1 LEKRPRRKSQFSV
14 IAHSPDSI
22 ELRYG
27 VWNPAS
33 FSIRDETNSG
43 KLYQTI
49 VALDGSR
56 STGDIAREVG
66 LARSEVEGIVDYLD
80 QLGLIEF
87 GPTNV
92 LDLYTHH
99 LVPSLQPH
107 SRSDR
112 AAICKKSI
120 VILSDDALAKEIE
133 RTLTPS
139 VGAQHVSTSGGNCE
153 LLQAL
158 KQAPASVLSD
168 GLQLSQ
174 LIGRFSPWDE
184 SFLIAAQSTID
195 PLRLDILNRICLARK
210 IPWIHAAIDGP
221 FLFVGPTILPY
232 RTACYKCFETRIT
245 MNLRESASYQ
255 NYKVALI
262 NSRITEGTAPAH
274 PVIHSLLAAHCS
286 FDALNFWMTAS
297 NFTTGKVLAIYLPTM
312 ELAFQEVLR
321 LPGCPACGSQAGRD
335 DTELYFDLRSVIGRQ

>member
-1 LEKRPRRKSQFSV
+1 MEKRPRRKAQFSV
-14 IAHSPDSI
+14 IAHSPDVI

-27 VWNPAS
+27 VWNPVS

-56 STGDIAREVG
+56 STGEVAREVG

-80 QLGLIEF
+80 QIGLIEF

-92 LDLYTHH
+92 LDLYAHH

-107 SRSDR
+107 SRSNR
-112 AAICKKSI
+112 SAICKKPI
-120 VILSDDALAKEIE
+120 VILGGDELAKEIA
-133 RTLTPS
+133 RTLTLS
-139 VGAQHVSTSGGNCE
+139 IGAQYVSTLDVNCE
-153 LLQAL
+153 LMQVLNH
-158 KQAPASVLSD
+158 APASVLSD

-174 LIGRFSPWDE
+174 LTGRFSPWDE
-184 SFLIAAQSTID
+184 SLLVAAQSTID
-195 PLRLDILNRICLARK
+195 PLRLDILNRICLSRN

-221 FLFVGPTILPY
+221 FVFVGPTILPH

-255 NYKVALI
+255 NYKVALM
-262 NSRITEGTAPAH
+262 NLRITEPTSPAH

-286 FDALNFWMTAS
+286 FDALNFWTTAS
-297 NFTTGKVLAIYLPTM
+297 NFTTGKVLSIYLPTM

-321 LPGCPACGSQAGRD
+321 LPGCAACGSQAGRD